1 MVSSLLGLPGAV
13 GETTA
18 VHYGNPLGE
27 QRKLAEGRAVVDLGD
42 YDVITLT
49 GPDRLIWL
57 NSISS
62 QDFLGLRPGDTVES
76 LILDPNGHVEH
87 RFLAVD
93 DATALWLLVEPGAAE
108 ALVAWLTRMRFRMQ
122 VDIDVVSEHWSA
134 LGAIGDYPIGPATGR
149 ETATTAA
156 ESTPVVWNDP
166 WPSIQ
171 PGAVGYGPEPHP
183 GADLRLKF
191 WLHPREAL
199 SPEDYPEWAGSAALD
214 ALLVYSARPTLRGE
228 VDEKLLPHEVDWIR
242 TAIHLEK
249 GCYRGQET
257 VAKVHNLGHPPR
269 RVVLLHLDGSGG
281 ELPEAGSAVSLGEKT
296 VGHVTRAVRHFEW
309 GPIALALV
317 KRTTD
322 TEAELDVAGPD
333 GAIVATQQVL
343 VPQDAGATRREA
355 IRQIRTGG

>member
-1 MVSSLLGLPGAV
+1 MGSSLLGRPGAV

-27 QRKLAEGRAVVDLGD
+27 QKKLASGDAVVDLGD
-42 YDVITLT
+42 HDVITLS
-49 GPDRLIWL
+49 GPDRLVWL

-62 QDFLGLRPGDTVES
+62 QDFLGLPPAHTIES

-93 DATALWLLVEPGAAE
+93 EGSALWLLVEPGTSE
-108 ALVAWLTRMRFRMQ
+108 ALVAWLLKMRFRMQ
-122 VDIDVVSEHWSA
+122 VEIDVVSAQWSVLA
-134 LGAIGDYPIGPATGR
+134 AIGQHPTPASSPINSAG
-149 ETATTAA
+149 
-156 ESTPVVWNDP
+156 SSPVLWHDP
-166 WPSIQ
+166 WPNIQ

-183 GADLRLKF
+183 GQGLSLVY
-191 WLHPREAL
+191 WLHPRELLA
-199 SPEDYPEWAGSAALD
+199 PESYPEWAGSAALD
-214 ALLVYSARPTLRGE
+214 ALLVRSARPTLHGE

-281 ELPEAGSAVSLGEKT
+281 ELPEPGSDVTLGDKK
-296 VGHVTRAVRHFEW
+296 VGHITRAVRHFEW
-309 GPIALALV
+309 GPLALALV
-317 KRTTD
+317 KRVTNTD
-322 TEAELDVAGPD
+322 AELQVAGPD
-333 GAIVATQQVL
+333 GPIASTQDVL

-355 IRQIRTGG
+355 IRQKRSGG

>member
-1 MVSSLLGLPGAV
+1 VVSSLLAIPGAI
-13 GETTA
+13 GETTPE
-18 VHYGNPLGE
+18 HYGNPLGE
-27 QRKLAEGRAVVDLGD
+27 QRKLAEGQAVVDLGD
-42 YDVITLT
+42 HEVITLS

-62 QDFLGLRPGDTVES
+62 QDFLGLPPGRTVES

-93 DATALWLLVEPGAAE
+93 DGTTLWLLVEPGAAE
-108 ALVAWLTRMRFRMQ
+108 ALVAWLTKMRFRMQ
-122 VDIDVVSEHWSA
+122 VDIDQVSEHWNVVAATGQNLPAS
-134 LGAIGDYPIGPATGR
+134 IRPAT
-149 ETATTAA
+149 
-156 ESTPVVWNDP
+156 ESSPVVWQDP
-166 WPSIQ
+166 WPHVQ

-183 GADLRLKF
+183 GAHLRLTY
-191 WLHPREAL
+191 WLHPRQEL
-199 SPEDYPEWAGSAALD
+199 TPESYPEWAGSAALD
-214 ALLVYSARPTLRGE
+214 ALLVRAARPTLHGE

-281 ELPEAGSAVSLGEKT
+281 ELPEAGSEVSLGEKT
-296 VGHVTRAVRHFEW
+296 VGHITRAVRHFEW

-317 KRTTD
+317 KRPTD
-322 TEAELDVAGPD
+322 TEAELHVAGPD
-333 GAIVATQQVL
+333 GPIVATQEVL

-355 IRQIRTGG
+355 IRQIRSGG